1 LSNYFK
7 EPSRREFNSPRLHS
21 THFKINILMFIKKPF
36 FRKFDRGRFGRGFIK
51 QNNDKAN
58 EQIRVPQVRVIDE
71 TGINLGILNTQ
82 DAIKIAKDK
91 GLDLV
96 EISTKTE
103 PPICKIINYGKYKYI
118 QEKKEKKQQSHQKKT
133 EIKGIR
139 IGLTTS
145 PHDLEI
151 RAHQIEKFFKE
162 GHKIRIEMKLRG
174 REKAHGDLAKEKL
187 ESFLT
192 TIAGGVKREEEIKRS
207 PQGMSV
213 TICQGKQENQ

>member
-1 LSNYFK
+1 
-7 EPSRREFNSPRLHS
+7 
-21 THFKINILMFIKKPF
+21 MFIKKPF
-36 FRKFDRGRFGRGFIK
+36 FKKFDRGRFGRGFVK

-58 EQIRVPQVRVIDE
+58 EQIRVPQVRVVDE

-96 EISTKTE
+96 EISSKTE
-103 PPICKIINYGKYKYI
+103 PPICKIIDYGKYKYT
-118 QEKKEKKQQSHQKKT
+118 QEKKEKKQQAHQKKT

-151 RAHQIEKFFKE
+151 RTRQIEKFFKE

-174 REKAHGDLAKEKL
+174 REKAHGDLAREKL
-187 ESFLT
+187 ELFLSM
-192 TIAGGVKREEEIKRS
+192 IAGEVKKEEEIKRS
-207 PQGMSV
+207 PHGMSV
-213 TICQGKQENQ
+213 TICQEKQENQ